1 MSLTKNQKALLPSY
15 NIIHTPKHF
24 TAKKI
29 GKSTSEI
36 ISKPIKAPF
45 AFDSLVLS
53 ASARLDKK
61 ASLLLC
67 AAVKTKDGWSPFY
80 KMAQISRAGKNTFAN
95 VNDAYASTD
104 IDILLPKKPTEV
116 FKYKIIISG
125 AAASAQSA
133 AKVDLICAALTR
145 AGAKY
150 DANLALETLDLRDF
164 EIKVPALSQHA
175 AAQKSLRNRLCSPA
189 VICMLLNYY
198 GKAAALEETAKEVF
212 DGYKKIYGV
221 WPLNSAQLA
230 QRGLLAVTMRCCSL
244 AQAEG
249 ELLKARPL
257 AASISYKAGELKNA
271 PLKKTQGHFVL
282 MSGFDKKGNVIA
294 LDPAAKT
301 KESVRRVYDRK
312 QFARAWLKNKKG
324 LCYAAEDIK

>member
-24 TAKKI
+24 TAKKT
-29 GKSTSEI
+29 GKNTSEI

-53 ASARLDKK
+53 VSARLGKK

-67 AAVKTKDGWSPFY
+67 AAIKTKEGWSPFY
-80 KMAQISRAGKNTFAN
+80 KIAQISRAGKNTFAN
-95 VNDAYASTD
+95 ANDAYASTD
-104 IDILLPKKPTEV
+104 IDILLPKKPAEV
-116 FKYKIIISG
+116 FRYKIIILD
-125 AAASAQSA
+125 ATACAKSA

-145 AGAKY
+145 SGAKY
-150 DANLALETLDLRDF
+150 NSDLALETLGLKDF

-175 AAQKSLRNRLCSPA
+175 AAQKSLRNRICSPA
-189 VICMLLNYY
+189 VVCMLLNYY

-212 DGYKKIYGV
+212 DNYKKIYGV
-221 WPLNSAQLA
+221 WPLNSVQLA
-230 QRGLLAVTMRCCSL
+230 QKGLLAVAARCCSL

-257 AASISYKAGELKNA
+257 AVSIAYKAGELKNA
-271 PLKKTQGHFVL
+271 PLKQTQGHFVL
-282 MSGFDKKGNVIA
+282 ISGFDAKGNIIA

-301 KESVRRVYDRK
+301 KEGVRRVYDRK